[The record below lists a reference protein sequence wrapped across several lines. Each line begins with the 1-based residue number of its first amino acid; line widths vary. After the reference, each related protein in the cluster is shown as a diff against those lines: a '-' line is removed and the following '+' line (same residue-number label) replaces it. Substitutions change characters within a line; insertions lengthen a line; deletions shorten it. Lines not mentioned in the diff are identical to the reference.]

1 MAGYYRFPTI
11 FRDTLVFVCEDDLWQ
26 VPASGGIARRLTA
39 NPGPAGNPA
48 FSPDGNWLAFTGYDE
63 GDPEAYVMPAE
74 GGPARR
80 LSYLSAGS
88 TVVGWSSDG
97 GEVILAS
104 DYGQPFRGSKR
115 LFALP
120 FAGGEPRELPFGL
133 ALYCSFGP
141 AGGRVIARHSSDIA
155 RWKRY
160 RGGLTGDIWIDPA
173 GNGDWR
179 RLLQLPGNLARP
191 IWLGS
196 RIYFLSDHEGLGNL
210 YSCLP
215 DGSDLQQHTFHQDF
229 YARHPASDGSR
240 IVYHAGADLFVFE
253 PADNS
258 SRRIEIAW
266 HSPQPQRKRRFV
278 DADDFLQGHNLRP
291 DGKAL
296 AITSRGQCFSF
307 HNFDGPVLRHG
318 ADGPSRIRLAR
329 WLHDG
334 KRIAL
339 ISDNNDE
346 EALEIHTA
354 DGSAEPIRLNELDI
368 GRPNALLAAPKQDL
382 VALSNHRNEVLLI
395 DLEQA
400 SLRVLAGSRHG
411 RIEGMAFSPDGRWLA
426 YGFPNTARTVQIRLC
441 RLEDGENF
449 AATEPLLYD
458 VEPAFDPEGKYL
470 YFISYR
476 DFDPV
481 FDALHFELGFP
492 RGARPF
498 LITLRKDLRSPFLPD
513 SETSEPE
520 KKTEAEEEPESGEE
534 TETPAEATESAETDT
549 TAEEAQEEAKKDAD
563 NDKEKPLQIDL
574 DGLSQRLIAFPVP
587 IGRYGRIFGIKGKA
601 LFSGYPTEGSLS
613 NRNRSQP
620 RGWIDVYDFAEQNQE
635 TLVYGIS
642 DFALA
647 QNHEHLLYRAGRRLR
662 VIKAGEKPSS
672 DNGSPRKSG
681 WIDLDRV
688 RVAVD
693 PPAEWAQM
701 YREAWRL
708 QRDFFWTE
716 DMSGV
721 DWQAIYQRYLPLIE
735 RIGCRSEF
743 SDLMWEMQGELGTS
757 HAYEYGGDYRPAPDY
772 DLGFLGADFAYDEA
786 SDSYRISNIVRGDV
800 WNEQAGSPLARP
812 GMNVQ
817 IGDRLTAIN
826 GRRLSRELTPGAALL
841 HQAANEVLLR
851 IENENGAR
859 NLTVRTLSSEMP
871 ARYRDWVEANRR
883 YVHTASNGQAGY
895 LHIPD
900 MSARGFA
907 EFHRGFLAE
916 IARPALVV
924 DVRFNG
930 GGFVSQLLLEKR
942 ARRRLGYDVSR
953 WTEPAPY
960 PIDSLLG
967 PVVALTN
974 EQAGSDGDMFSH
986 AFKLLRLGPLIGKR
1000 TWGGVIG
1007 ISPRDTLLDGG
1018 VTTQPEF
1025 SIWFEDVQWD
1035 VENYGTEPTIEVDIR
1050 PQDYVAGQDPQLERA
1065 VTELLQLIEANP
1077 PRLPEFGNRPRRGV

>member
-11 FRDTLVFVCEDDLWQ
+11 FGDTVAFVCEDDLWQ
-26 VPASGGIARRLTA
+26 VPAGGGMARRLTA
-39 NPGPAGNPA
+39 NPGPAGNPV
-48 FSPDGNWLAFTGYDE
+48 FSPDGAWLAFTGYDE
-63 GDPEAYVMPAE
+63 GSPEAYVMPAD

-80 LSYLSAGS
+80 LSYLGADS
-88 TVVGWSSDG
+88 TVVGWSRDG
-97 GEVILAS
+97 SEVILAS
-104 DYGQPFRGSKR
+104 DSGQPFRSSKR
-115 LFALP
+115 LFALL
-120 FAGGEPRELPFGL
+120 FAGGAPRELPFGL
-133 ALYCSFGP
+133 ALHCSFGP

-191 IWLGS
+191 IWLGA

-215 DGSDLQQHTFHQDF
+215 DGRDLQRHTNHQDF
-229 YARHPASDGSR
+229 YVRHPAGDASR
-240 IVYHAGADLFVFE
+240 IVYHAGADLFLFD

-278 DADDFLQGHNLRP
+278 DADDYLQGAHLRT

-296 AITSRGQCFSF
+296 ALTTRGKCFSF
-307 HNFDGPVLRHG
+307 NNFDGPVLHHG
-318 ADGPSRIRLAR
+318 TDGPARIRLAC
-329 WLHDG
+329 WLHAG

-346 EALEIHTA
+346 EAIEIHTT
-354 DGSAEPIRLNELDI
+354 DGSSAPIRLDGLDI
-368 GRPNALLAAPKQDL
+368 GRPNTLLAAPQQDL
-382 VALSNHRNEVLLI
+382 LAISNHRNELILI

-400 SLRVLAGSRHG
+400 SLRVLARSRYG
-411 RIEGMAFSPDGRWLA
+411 RIEGMAFAPDGRWLA

-441 RLEDGENF
+441 RLEDGESF

-458 VEPAFDPEGKYL
+458 VEPAFDPAGKYL

-513 SETSEPE
+513 TETSEPGDKAGAKE
-520 KKTEAEEEPESGEE
+520 EQETGQETAAPEEA
-534 TETPAEATESAETDT
+534 AESAETGPT
-549 TAEEAQEEAKKDAD
+549 GEKPQKDAD
-563 NDKEKPLQIDL
+563 GDKDKPLQIDL
-574 DGLSQRLIAFPVP
+574 DGLSERLIAFPVP

-601 LFSGYPTEGSLS
+601 LFSCYPTESGLG
-613 NRNRSQP
+613 NRNRNQA
-620 RGWIDVYDFAEQNQE
+620 RGWIDSYDFAEQSQE

-647 QNHEHLLYRAGRRLR
+647 QNHEQLLYRAGRRLR
-662 VIKAGEKPSS
+662 VIKAGEKSPTDDGPS
-672 DNGSPRKSG
+672 RKSG

-693 PPAEWAQM
+693 PPAEWIQM

-708 QRDFFWTE
+708 QRDFFWTA

-721 DWQAIYQRYLPLIE
+721 DWRSVYLRYLPLIE
-735 RIGCRSEF
+735 RIACRSEF

-772 DLGFLGADFAYDEA
+772 DLGFLGADFTYDEA
-786 SDSYRISNIVRGDV
+786 GDSYRVSNIVRGDV

-812 GMNVQ
+812 GVNVQ

-841 HQAANEVLLR
+841 HQAGNEVLLR
-851 IENENGAR
+851 IENEAGIR
-859 NLTVRTLSSEMP
+859 NLSVRTLSSEMP
-871 ARYRDWVEANRR
+871 ARYRDWVESNRR
-883 YVHTASNGQAGY
+883 YVHTASHGQAGY

-900 MSARGFA
+900 MGARGFA

-930 GGFVSQLLLEKR
+930 GGFVSQLLLEKL

-953 WTEPAPY
+953 WSEPEPY
-960 PIDSLLG
+960 PLDSLLG

-986 AFKLLRLGPLIGKR
+986 AFKLLKLGPLIGKR

-1007 ISPRDTLLDGG
+1007 INPRDTLLDGG

-1050 PQDYVAGQDPQLERA
+1050 PQDYAAGRDPQLERA
-1065 VTELLQLIEANP
+1065 VAELLQLMDANP
-1077 PRLPEFGNRPRRGV
+1077 PRLPEFGNRPKRGV